1 MSHFLLVRSLD
12 QGALLLQE
20 QIMAS
25 NETTPD
31 DDQNLLAKL
40 YKREVIF
47 ISLELF
53 CCIHTELLWL
63 LSWNAC
69 SSDCLKSIEQLTGKK
84 SGELITTESPI
95 F

>member
-1 MSHFLLVRSLD
+1 MSLFLLVRNLI

-47 ISLELF
+47 VLLELF
-53 CCIHTELLWL
+53 CCIHAELLWV

-69 SSDCLKSIEQLTGKK
+69 TSDCSKSIDQLTGKN
-84 SGELITTESPI
+84 
-95 F
+95 